1 MNIYLKPAVILS
13 AIFGAILG
21 FLLLLPFFSFNFL
34 ICMLFSMVSVFV
46 IIYLKKNNLV
56 GILEPVDGAIIGAIA
71 GFICVVAANLVYIP
85 IFGIISAIFKSYGQG
100 IGISIFARIMI
111 QNFNLFITMMFLFFF
126 GLIGAIFNAF
136 SGLICAYFVE
146 KLDLEKPEDMTHFV
160 IEED

>member
-1 MNIYLKPAVILS
+1 MNIYLKPAVVLS
-13 AIFGAILG
+13 AIFGAVLG

-34 ICMLFSMVSVFV
+34 ICLLFSMVSVFV
-46 IIYLKKNNLV
+46 IAYLKKNNLV

-71 GFICVVAANLVYIP
+71 GFVCVVVANIVYIP

-100 IGISIFARIMI
+100 LGIGIFAKIMI
-111 QNFNLFITMMFLFFF
+111 QNFNLFITIMFLFFF

-136 SGLICAYFVE
+136 SGLVAAYLIERF
-146 KLDLEKPEDMTHFV
+146 DPEKPEDITHFV